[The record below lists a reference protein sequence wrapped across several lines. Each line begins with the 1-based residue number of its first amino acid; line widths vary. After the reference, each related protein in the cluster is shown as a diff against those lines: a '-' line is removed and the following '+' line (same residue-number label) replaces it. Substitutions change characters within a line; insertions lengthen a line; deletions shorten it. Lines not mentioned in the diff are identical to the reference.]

1 MKPRLTYANVMVTI
15 LAFIVLGGGAYAAG
29 TGKLAKNSVGSKQ
42 IKSGAVTR
50 AKISDGAVDGSK
62 VADGSLHA
70 GDLSPS
76 ALSEYAKRSELSGY
90 AKSSELN
97 GYLKEVPNGSVGPD
111 KFGALPAAA
120 LEGAIYNVGES
131 GPNLGVDCFGA
142 DATFPNGSADN
153 IDFSAVEFDNAG
165 IASKENPTNGSCFN
179 GFDVNRTGSYL
190 ITTWIEW
197 EMREEG
203 DRRIALLRYDPSK
216 GVAGL
221 TTLAVSEQG
230 ANGSGEFEPASQAV
244 SAIAR
249 LDAGQSVIVQG
260 RQNTASGLGLLDG
273 GLQIA
278 WIGP

>member
-1 MKPRLTYANVMVTI
+1 MRPRLTYANVMVTI
-15 LAFIVLGGGAYAAG
+15 LAFIVLGGGAYAASQLP
-29 TGKLAKNSVGSKQ
+29 KDSVGKKQ
-42 IKSGAVTR
+42 IKNGAVTR
-50 AKISDGAVDGSK
+50 AKIADGAVDGSK
-62 VADGSLHA
+62 VADHSLRA

-76 ALSEYAKRSELSGY
+76 TLNDYAKRSELNGY
-90 AKSSELN
+90 AKASELN

-120 LEGAIYNVGES
+120 LEGAVYNVGES
-131 GPNLGVDCFGA
+131 GPNLGVDCFGVNA
-142 DATFPNGSADN
+142 AFPNGSADD
-153 IDFSAVEFDNAG
+153 IDFSAVEFDSAG
-165 IASKENPTNGSCFN
+165 IASKENPANGSCFN
-179 GFDVNRTGSYL
+179 GFDVNRTGTYL

-221 TTLAVSEQG
+221 RTLAVSEQG

-249 LDAGQSVIVQG
+249 LNAGDSVIVQG